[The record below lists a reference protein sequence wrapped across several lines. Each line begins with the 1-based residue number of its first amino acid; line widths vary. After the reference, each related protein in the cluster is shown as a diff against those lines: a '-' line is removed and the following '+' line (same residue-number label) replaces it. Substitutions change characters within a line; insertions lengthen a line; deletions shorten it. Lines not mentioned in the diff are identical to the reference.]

1 MSRLDT
7 ALWLSAKIASSDME
21 SPAVQ
26 LEIVNLL
33 KEIKDLLKEK
43 NDQLEEHIRLTDN
56 LPEPSP
62 SALEE
67 MMVGKS

>member
-1 MSRLDT
+1 
-7 ALWLSAKIASSDME
+7 ME